1 MLFAFA
7 AVGLAPLA
15 VWAADPAAVEV
26 ARKRVVALGAGA
38 ACVVDAAG
46 RLTEITIPDGAE
58 VTAADLAR
66 IGTITDLEKLQ
77 ILNCRT
83 LNDEMVASLS
93 GLARLKTLALT
104 NTAITDDAVQLIA
117 DSFPDLVDLDLS
129 SNTNLTGEAM
139 KPITGLK
146 KLQRLTLVQTRF
158 NDLNTRRLSKLAAL
172 EALDLRGNMEA
183 GDMTLGVVGGLP
195 HLKALKHRSTTRGSQ
210 NSPSARHS
218 SRCLRRILRS
228 RMPRG
233 PIWPPSP
240 G

>member
-46 RLTEITIPDGAE
+46 RL
-58 VTAADLAR
+58 
-66 IGTITDLEKLQ
+66 TDLEKLQ